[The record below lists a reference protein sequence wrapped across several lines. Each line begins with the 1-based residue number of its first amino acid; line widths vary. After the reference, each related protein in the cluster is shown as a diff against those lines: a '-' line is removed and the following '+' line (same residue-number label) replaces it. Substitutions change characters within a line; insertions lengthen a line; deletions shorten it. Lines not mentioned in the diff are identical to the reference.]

1 MTVYSSFSMFHVER
15 TNFNSMNVLVG
26 NINDAWLLCAR
37 EYVLDVF
44 SLFAELHQAI
54 MVVKFVV
61 YQPYGFKRICI
72 GAP

>member
-1 MTVYSSFSMFHVER
+1 MTVYSSFPMFHVGSSDFSI
-15 TNFNSMNVLVG
+15 NDLVG
-26 NINDAWLLCAR
+26 NTNDAWLLCAR

-61 YQPYGFKRICI
+61 YQPYGFKRIRI
-72 GAP
+72 S